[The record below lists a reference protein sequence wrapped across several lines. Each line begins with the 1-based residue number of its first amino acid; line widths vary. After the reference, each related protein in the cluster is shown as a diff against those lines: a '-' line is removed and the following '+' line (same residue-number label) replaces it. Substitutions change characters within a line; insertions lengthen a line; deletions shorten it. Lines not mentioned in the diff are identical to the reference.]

1 MKYLIISLVE
11 EDGEVG
17 GCRDTQTHIMICP
30 GYAELIQDKNMDYD
44 MDIVQYFSQVIKK
57 RLKTG
62 CSWLFLDG
70 GYFW

>member
-30 GYAELIQDKNMDYD
+30 GYAELIQDKNMDND
-44 MDIVQYFSQVIKK
+44 MDIVQ
-57 RLKTG
+57 
-62 CSWLFLDG
+62 
-70 GYFW
+70 